1 MNSNYKLLLLIPLC
15 LYAIGT
21 SHAGWF
27 GPNNYNDCILENIKG
42 VTQIQAIHAV
52 KSSCR
57 SKFPQAC
64 YAWKKK
70 VNSQYKIGWVYK
82 GYRFKGGDSTD
93 LKNWDKAPK
102 TWAEEFDAVG
112 AEHRRVKVKEAPSGD
127 VFDELDVK
135 YGVNQVDHELFPI
148 YRDTPP
154 APEGCEVVLSK

>member
-1 MNSNYKLLLLIPLC
+1 MNLNYKLRLLIPLC

-27 GPNNYNDCILENIKG
+27 GPNNYDDCILENIKG

-64 YAWKKK
+64 YAWRNK
-70 VNSQYKIGWVYK
+70 VNSLYKIGEMYK
-82 GYRFKGGDSTD
+82 GYRFKGGDPTD
-93 LKNWDKAPK
+93 LKNWKRD
-102 TWAEEFDAVG
+102 
-112 AEHRRVKVKEAPSGD
+112 EAKGD
-127 VFDELDVK
+127 FDEWDIKYRSNRLDEV
-135 YGVNQVDHELFPI
+135 FPI
-148 YRDTPP
+148 YP